1 MLDIVGYV
9 LWTLLI
15 VLGIAIIGLVLLHRG
30 RGGGVSVMF
39 GGGIASGIQSTG
51 SGEKTLTRVTWAVAV
66 VWATVIVLLG
76 LLSKF
81 TA

>member
-15 VLGIAIIGLVLLHRG
+15 VLGIAIIALVLLHRG
-30 RGGGVSVMF
+30 RGGGVSDMF

-51 SGEKTLTRVTWAVAV
+51 SGEKTLTRITWTVSA

-76 LLSKF
+76 LLNRFS
-81 TA
+81 A